1 MMSEDKGH
9 GYAGGWSES
18 GFDASIP
25 VWDGRA
31 DTLREFKKTVPW
43 WLSSTDLSKTRFFNL
58 AARFAMRQKGS
69 AKLRALEFSPDELAY
84 SPEESIDDPDK
95 PDEKVVLKEADYT
108 IGIWKLIDPWET
120 MVGKTV
126 NDKKGE
132 LREILY
138 LSLKR
143 SPQESIVAFSLRFRA
158 QIAEMRAE
166 GIQLND
172 EEAAWFYRQKLQL
185 TEIQKQLLETALS
198 SAGER
203 YAEAKREAVRLFK
216 RIHMTGPS
224 LNPAP
229 WKRPPLKPFSG
240 KGFSSGRRPS
250 SSGSTVVSAASG
262 SSGFFQGLSH
272 VIGCFS
278 SQCC

>member
-1 MMSEDKGH
+1 M
-9 GYAGGWSES
+9 
-18 GFDASIP
+18 
-25 VWDGRA
+25 
-31 DTLREFKKTVPW
+31 
-43 WLSSTDLSKTRFFNL
+43 
-58 AARFAMRQKGS
+58 
-69 AKLRALEFSPDELAY
+69 
-84 SPEESIDDPDK
+84 
-95 PDEKVVLKEADYT
+95 LKEADYT
-108 IGIWKLIDPWET
+108 IGIWKLIDAWET

-132 LREILY
+132 LRERFY

-143 SPQESIVAFSLRFRA
+143 SPQESIVAFSLRFRT

-198 SAGER
+198 SAGES
-203 YAEAKREAVRLFK
+203 YAEAEREAVRLFK

-229 WKRPPLKPFSG
+229 WKRPPMKPFSG

-262 SSGFFQGLSH
+262 SSGFSKGSRMSLGASAVQLPRPT
-272 VIGCFS
+272 
-278 SQCC
+278 